1 MVLKTLGAESGP
13 KNAHSTLI
21 EGILCPGFVGIASPC
36 VRHFSVHAWTK
47 TTKNEHLPRQN
58 LD

>member
-21 EGILCPGFVGIASPC
+21 EGILCPGFVGIERPC
-36 VRHFSVHAWTK
+36 TRHFSVHAWFKTK
-47 TTKNEHLPRQN
+47 IHEQQPRQN
-58 LD
+58 FD